1 MDKPRFKKLEK
12 KEEDVQV
19 SKVDNGQSPFIV
31 ESINK
36 TLEKA
41 SKMPIPKMLFSEF
54 IFETDLTLF
63 FAPAGVGKT
72 ILAYQIAESI
82 AKGREIDGFK
92 NESEK
97 QPIIYFDFELSP
109 KQVERRYSQ
118 KEGDVWFNQFE
129 FDNNF
134 HRAYYNT
141 DNGVTLTKEIISS
154 WIITE
159 CEKIGAKIVFIDN
172 ISWITS
178 NGLESTKE
186 AGPLMQSLNQLKHKY
201 NLTLIVLAH
210 TPKIRKYT
218 PLEEMHLAG
227 SAQITNFADATMCIN
242 WSRLND
248 KYRYIKQIKVRN
260 CHKVYNE
267 QNVATLETKY
277 IEPNFLGFEM
287 MIPDEENKDESNHI
301 NFQESPLTKVYTN
314 ESRQENFDKIK
325 ELCNNNPEIS
335 ARDLAIETGL
345 GKSTCAT
352 IKKQL
357 QDGS

>member
-1 MDKPRFKKLEK
+1 MGNAIFRELKK
-12 KEEDVQV
+12 KEVDVQV

-31 ESINK
+31 EGINH

-41 SKMPIPKMLFSEF
+41 SKMKIPKMLFSEF
-54 IFETDLTLF
+54 IYETDLTLF

-82 AKGREIDGFK
+82 AKGREILGFK

-118 KEGDVWFNQFE
+118 KEGDDWINIYE
-129 FDNNF
+129 FDKNF
-134 HRAYYNT
+134 HRAYFNL
-141 DNGVTLTKEIISS
+141 DSNVKLSRENFFS

-159 CEKIGAKIVFIDN
+159 CKKVNAKIVFIDN
-172 ISWITS
+172 ISWIITQ
-178 NGLESTKE
+178 GLETTKE
-186 AGPLMQSLNQLKHKY
+186 AGPLMKDLNQLKRKY

-218 PLEEMHLAG
+218 PLQMLHLAG
-227 SAQITNFADATMCIN
+227 SSQLGNFADATMCIN
-242 WSRLND
+242 WSRLD
-248 KYRYIKQIKVRN
+248 KSYRYIKQIKARN
-260 CHKVYNE
+260 CDKIYDE
-267 QNVATLETKY
+267 ENVVTLETKY
-277 IEPNFLGFEM
+277 IEPNFLGFEL
-287 MIPDEENKDESNHI
+287 MIPDEENRDESNHI
-301 NFQESPLTKVYTN
+301 NFQENPLTKVYTN
-314 ESRQENFDKIK
+314 ESREENHQMIK
-325 ELCNNNPEIS
+325 ELLNENPEIS
-335 ARDLAIETGL
+335 VRDLAIETGL